1 VPEVEV
7 DSDEEGWTVTARLA
21 GFAPDEVELD
31 VDARELHIRS
41 RPPSESSDEDGEQP
55 RRRTFDY
62 RLSLPGD
69 VDVDK
74 VDATMDHG
82 LLTVRLPR
90 VTRNGR
96 RQITIGRT

>member
-1 VPEVEV
+1 MPEVEV
-7 DSDEEGWTVTARLA
+7 DPSDDGWTVTARLA
-21 GFAPDEVELD
+21 GVAPEEVELE

-41 RPPSESSDEDGEQP
+41 RPPASAEEQP
-55 RRRTFDY
+55 QQRTFDY

-90 VTRNGR
+90 VTRTGR
-96 RQITIGRT
+96 RQVSIGPS